1 MGLRLL
7 RRSAPRNDIH
17 RSGIVVL
24 GLTLLAVF
32 GCGQSRQSS
41 TSPLTPAPS
50 GGDPQA
56 QAGQIILDG
65 LADPDPQ
72 VRANAIEVVVTSR
85 QVPFMSRV
93 QRMLHDE
100 AIPVRFLAILAVG
113 DLSYSVARDEVAQQ
127 LADPN
132 PNIRMAA
139 AYSMMKLGETQYYK
153 VFRDQ
158 VLSEDQTVRANAALL
173 LGKSGQKDV
182 LVFLYRILRLPDSS
196 DKVVFQA
203 LESIA
208 MQRDERIYRTLWS
221 RLISKYADDRL
232 LGIRA
237 MGTLG
242 TDQAKNAIIT
252 MLDDNVL
259 EVRLAAAEQLGK
271 LGEPIGEAKVAEVF
285 TKNLLADMDI
295 EGQQRVKVLSALAI
309 GEIRSESLG
318 KYLPQLLRDP
328 SKPVRLA
335 AAKAVMRRAAR

>member
-1 MGLRLL
+1 MARIGCLL
-7 RRSAPRNDIH
+7 GMTA
-17 RSGIVVL
+17 L
-24 GLTLLAVF
+24 GLAVLAIP
-32 GCGQSRQSS
+32 GCEQPRQSPKS
-41 TSPLTPAPS
+41 GMTPAPVS
-50 GGDPQA
+50 GDPQS

-72 VRANAIEVVVTSR
+72 VRANSIEVVVTSR
-85 QVPFMSRV
+85 QARFMPRV

-113 DLSYSVARDEVAQQ
+113 DLEYSMAKNDVAQQ
-127 LADPN
+127 LNDPN

-139 AYSMMKLGETQYYK
+139 AYTMMKFGETQHYK

-158 VLSEDQTVRANAALL
+158 VTSEDQTVRANAALL
-173 LGKSGQKDV
+173 LGKCRQKDAV
-182 LVFLYRILRLPDSS
+182 RFLYWTLQRPDSA
-196 DKVVFQA
+196 DKVVLQA

-208 MQRDERIYRTLWS
+208 MQHDERIYRILWS
-221 RLISKYADDRL
+221 RLISAYADDRL

-237 MGTLG
+237 MGALG
-242 TDQAKNAIIT
+242 TEQARNAIIT
-252 MLDDNVL
+252 MLDDNVV

-285 TKNLLADMDI
+285 DKNLLADMDI
-295 EGQQRVKVLSALAI
+295 ESQHRVKVLSALAI
-309 GEIRSESLG
+309 GEIGSESLA

-335 AAKAVMRRAAR
+335 AAKAIIRRTAK